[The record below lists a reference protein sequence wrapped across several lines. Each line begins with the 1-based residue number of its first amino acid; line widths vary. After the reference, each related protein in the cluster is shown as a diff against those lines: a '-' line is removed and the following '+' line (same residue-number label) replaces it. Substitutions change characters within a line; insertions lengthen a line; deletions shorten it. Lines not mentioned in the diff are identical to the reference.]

1 MAAASDATDEP
12 QDTVESLE
20 AERTLI
26 EQGTHPTLRAR
37 ARVFEHERQARA
49 DKADLERQWKVK
61 VANEM
66 AQAEINAAAQAFDAS
81 IASATSKLLKEL
93 DSRLA
98 EIRASGKGAPTR
110 GAFRALRSKVK
121 EANDASASGI
131 PGCAWTTCDSAA

>member
-1 MAAASDATDEP
+1 M
-12 QDTVESLE
+12 
-20 AERTLI
+20 
-26 EQGTHPTLRAR
+26 
-37 ARVFEHERQARA
+37 FEHERQARA

-81 IASATSKLLKEL
+81 VASATSKLLKEL

-121 EANDASASGI
+121 EANDATAGGI
-131 PGCAWTTCDSAA
+131 PGESARTAARRLPASMY